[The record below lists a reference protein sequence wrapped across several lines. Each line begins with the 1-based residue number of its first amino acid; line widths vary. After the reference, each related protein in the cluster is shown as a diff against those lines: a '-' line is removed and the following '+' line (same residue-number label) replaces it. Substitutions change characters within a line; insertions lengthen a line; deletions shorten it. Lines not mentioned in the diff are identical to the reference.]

1 MTQGFEAVSRP
12 VELFRDNR
20 NQAIRIPM
28 EFELPGHTA
37 LMRREGD
44 RLIIE
49 PLRKIG
55 LLALLASWQQVAD
68 ELPDIDDAPTEPED
82 IF

>member
-20 NQAIRIPM
+20 HQAIRIPM

-49 PLRKIG
+49 PLRKTG
-55 LLALLASWQQVAD
+55 LLALLASWQSVAD
-68 ELPDIDDAPTEPED
+68 ELHDIDDAPTEPED